1 MTVRHDPNRRSFASD
16 NCAGVHP
23 EILDAIAE
31 ANGGHVM
38 GYGDDP
44 YTEAAR
50 QVFRTH
56 FGDNAEVY
64 FVLTGTGANVVGLQA
79 MTRPWDA
86 VICADTAHVNT
97 DECGAPEK
105 IGRLKLLTI
114 PATDGKLTVDAIA
127 DRLIGRGDEHHAQP
141 SVVSLTQATELGTVY
156 TPEEIAA
163 ITDFAHARGLT
174 VHMDGARLANAAAGL
189 GVSLRTLTTDAGVDV
204 LSFGGTK
211 NGLAYGEALVVL
223 NPGAVHG
230 VPYLRKFSTQLASK
244 MRFVAAQF
252 LRLMETDLWRRNAAH
267 ANAMARRLAEGAAAI
282 PGLRITRPVQANAVF
297 ATLPRQVS
305 ERLQREYPF
314 YVWDERTGEVRWMCA
329 FDTTEDD
336 VDAFVSAIRAEF
348 AAAAR

>member
-156 TPEEIAA
+156 TPAEIAA

-189 GVSLRTLTTDAGVDV
+189 G
-204 LSFGGTK
+204 
-211 NGLAYGEALVVL
+211 
-223 NPGAVHG
+223 
-230 VPYLRKFSTQLASK
+230 
-244 MRFVAAQF
+244 
-252 LRLMETDLWRRNAAH
+252 
-267 ANAMARRLAEGAAAI
+267 
-282 PGLRITRPVQANAVF
+282 
-297 ATLPRQVS
+297 
-305 ERLQREYPF
+305 
-314 YVWDERTGEVRWMCA
+314 
-329 FDTTEDD
+329 
-336 VDAFVSAIRAEF
+336 
-348 AAAAR
+348 

>member
-156 TPEEIAA
+156 TPAEIAA

-204 LSFGGTK
+204 VSFGGTK

-223 NPGAVHG
+223 NPDVVHG
-230 VPYLRKFSTQLASK
+230 IPYLRKFSTQLASK

-252 LRLMETDLWRRNAAH
+252 LRLMETDLWRRNAVN
-267 ANAMARRLAEGAAAI
+267 ANAMARRLAEKAAAI

-297 ATLPRQVS
+297 AALPREVS
-305 ERLQREYPF
+305 ERLQRKYPF

-336 VDAFVSAIRAEF
+336 VDAFVAAIRAEF
-348 AAAAR
+348 AAAAE